1 MQRRHG
7 SSTEDAIV
15 PWFPDPMSGWSE
27 ESESFSP
34 RHEASTIE
42 LFFDLWFVA
51 NLATFTQYHAI
62 TNRYSFWSYVAF
74 FMVLWTSWFHV
85 VCFDARFTSD
95 SVWERAC
102 KTVHFC
108 AFAAFA
114 LMGYKFAPVNARDQ
128 PSTPHWV
135 GSRYLIDGCRADPT

>member
-1 MQRRHG
+1 M
-7 SSTEDAIV
+7 D
-15 PWFPDPMSGWSE
+15 GWHTKAK
-27 ESESFSP
+27 SFSP

-51 NLATFTQYHAI
+51 NLSIFTQYHAI
-62 TNRYSFWSYVAF
+62 VNRYTFWSYIAF
-74 FMVLWTSWFHV
+74 FIILWTTWFHV

-108 AFAAFA
+108 TFAMFA
-114 LMGYKFAPVNARDQ
+114 LVGYKFMPLAKNVDTA
-128 PSTPHWV
+128 TPQWV
-135 GSRYLIDGCRADPT
+135 GFVGVARGVMAD

>member
-1 MQRRHG
+1 M
-7 SSTEDAIV
+7 V
-15 PWFPDPMSGWSE
+15 PSPMDGYNE
-27 ESESFSP
+27 VAEGFSP

-42 LFFDLWFVA
+42 LFFDLWFAGTCLYRPDTPHAAMLTIIA

-62 TNRYSFWSYVAF
+62 TNRYHFWSYIAF
-74 FMVLWTSWFHV
+74 FMILWTSWFHV
-85 VCFDARFTSD
+85 VCFDARFAAD

-114 LMGYKFAPVNARDQ
+114 LTGYKYMPVARDAQ
-128 PSTPHWV
+128 SATPLWV
-135 GSRYLIDGCRADPT
+135 CWGECICFG

>member
-1 MQRRHG
+1 MDG
-7 SSTEDAIV
+7 YDAEA
-15 PWFPDPMSGWSE
+15 D
-27 ESESFSP
+27 SFSP

-42 LFFDLWFVA
+42 LFFDLWFVGTCTSHLDALYTILLIISIA

-62 TNRYSFWSYVAF
+62 TNRYNFWSYIAF
-74 FMVLWTSWFHV
+74 FMILWTSWFHV
-85 VCFDARFTSD
+85 VCFDARFASD

-114 LMGYKFAPVNARDQ
+114 LVGYKFMPVAKDIQ
-128 PSTPHWV
+128 SATPHWV
-135 GSRYLIDGCRADPT
+135 REFGHMGLV